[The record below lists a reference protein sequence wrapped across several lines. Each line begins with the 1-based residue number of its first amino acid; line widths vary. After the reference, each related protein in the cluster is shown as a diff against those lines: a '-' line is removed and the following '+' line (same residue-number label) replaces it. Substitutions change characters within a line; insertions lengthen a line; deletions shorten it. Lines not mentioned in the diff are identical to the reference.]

1 MRFDLHSGETKCISD
16 DIKAKTIT
24 VGTYS
29 MVDPLDGDP
38 KRLRIIV
45 LVQVNSPYGITYHVG
60 ENVEKGTFAF
70 TASETGDYSACF
82 WTPHHIPLLTNTVD
96 FNWRSGV
103 AAKDWSNIAKK
114 GKVEAMELEIRK
126 LYETVKGIHDEIYY
140 LREREEEMQELNR
153 TTTSNMLGMSL
164 LFLAV
169 CLAVAGIHLWHLKKY
184 FERKKLL

>member
-1 MRFDLHSGETKCISD
+1 
-16 DIKAKTIT
+16 
-24 VGTYS
+24 

-38 KRLRIIV
+38 KITVKVIYLFHSSPKLRLELFSSFFIGLRIIV